1 MLSLSE
7 QQISYIIMRNANG
20 QSVDLGTSLNRFL

>member
-7 QQISYIIMRNANG
+7 QQISYIIRNANG